1 MKEKKNT
8 KTIILIIIALFVLNS
23 CISKNNDSHINIHT
37 YLQNDTFNIIS
48 SSENKVIDSAIKDYA
63 KKNKIDVSI
72 DYVDTLD
79 IADKINAGE
88 EYDAIW
94 LSNSIWLY
102 QIDSSVASVK
112 NSKSLS
118 INPVIFGIKKSK
130 AEELGFVDKDIYTK
144 DIVNAVKSGK
154 LKFSMANPV
163 STNAGASAYLGILQ
177 TLAGN
182 PEVLTSDILKNKEL
196 KEELKTF
203 FTGLERTSGSE
214 DFLEELFLKGDY
226 DAVVTYESSIIDIN
240 RKLEKSKKE
249 TLYALYPI
257 DGVSI
262 ADSVFAYID
271 NKDDEKAEQFSKL
284 QSYLLSKDGQK
295 VLEQN
300 GRRTW
305 FGGVNEN
312 APKNIFNPEWGIDTT
327 KYITPIKYPSTDVI
341 NEALAL
347 YQESL
352 RKPVHVVFCLDYS
365 GSMYN
370 GIDELKESMDFLLT
384 SEKAK
389 TSFIQFTEEDK
400 IDIVPFESNVGEVW
414 STTDGSQTEQL
425 LEKINSKNPNGTTA
439 LYPAAIKALEI
450 LENEDM
456 NKYNV
461 SIILMTDGAGNVGYF
476 SDLQYEYKKVNKDIP
491 IYSIMFGY
499 ADEYELEDI
508 AKLTNGKVFDGKT
521 DLVKAFKTV
530 RGYN

>member
-1 MKEKKNT
+1 M
-8 KTIILIIIALFVLNS
+8 
-23 CISKNNDSHINIHT
+23 
-37 YLQNDTFNIIS
+37 
-48 SSENKVIDSAIKDYA
+48 
-63 KKNKIDVSI
+63 
-72 DYVDTLD
+72 
-79 IADKINAGE
+79 
-88 EYDAIW
+88 
-94 LSNSIWLY
+94 
-102 QIDSSVASVK
+102 
-112 NSKSLS
+112 
-118 INPVIFGIKKSK
+118 
-130 AEELGFVDKDIYTK
+130 
-144 DIVNAVKSGK
+144 
-154 LKFSMANPV
+154 
-163 STNAGASAYLGILQ
+163 
-177 TLAGN
+177 
-182 PEVLTSDILKNKEL
+182 
-196 KEELKTF
+196 
-203 FTGLERTSGSE
+203 
-214 DFLEELFLKGDY
+214 
-226 DAVVTYESSIIDIN
+226 
-240 RKLEKSKKE
+240 
-249 TLYALYPI
+249 YPI

-370 GIDELKESMDFLLT
+370 GIDELKDSMDFLLT

-400 IDIVPFESNVGEVW
+400 IDIVPFESKVGEVW
-414 STTDGSQTEQL
+414 STYNGSQTEQL
-425 LEKINSKNPNGTTA
+425 LEKVNSKNPSGSTA
-439 LYPAAIKALEI
+439 LYPASIKALEL
-450 LENEDM
+450 LEDEDI

-461 SIILMTDGAGNVGYF
+461 SIILMTDGAANVGYF
-476 SDLQYEYKKVNKDIP
+476 SDLQASYKKINKDIP
-491 IYSIMFGY
+491 IYSIMFGS
-499 ADEYELEDI
+499 ADKYELEDI